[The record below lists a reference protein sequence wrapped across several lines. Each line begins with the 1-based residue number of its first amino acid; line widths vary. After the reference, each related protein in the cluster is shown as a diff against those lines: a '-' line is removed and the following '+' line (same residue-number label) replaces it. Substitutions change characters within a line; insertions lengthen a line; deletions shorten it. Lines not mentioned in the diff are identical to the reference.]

1 MPEMADRI
9 SGLFVVSGGVR
20 AAIVVIV
27 SAHAHNTK
35 EDSEAFTQQQ
45 DGADYKSKRLQDKER
60 LFYSQTTFSQRAEQS
75 SSEKEEVRGGLAL
88 DLYADVASC
97 QKGRQVAPSRC
108 MTSSA
113 RRPISFP
120 CLPDVDPE
128 RVSVHQ
134 EGVGHV
140 KSMPKLGLK
149 LEYVAGSHATSD
161 LETGNPPWSL

>member
-60 LFYSQTTFSQRAEQS
+60 LFYSQTTFSQRADTAEQS
-75 SSEKEEVRGGLAL
+75 RRDGAVPIQQRG
-88 DLYADVASC
+88 
-97 QKGRQVAPSRC
+97 
-108 MTSSA
+108 
-113 RRPISFP
+113 
-120 CLPDVDPE
+120 
-128 RVSVHQ
+128 
-134 EGVGHV
+134 
-140 KSMPKLGLK
+140 
-149 LEYVAGSHATSD
+149 
-161 LETGNPPWSL
+161 